1 MLRYIGQRLL
11 IMLPIILGISFIVFM
26 ILDLTPGDP
35 ARIILGDSATD
46 ESVRVLRE
54 EMGLNDHAII
64 RYFRYVKNA
73 ITGDFGKS
81 YRSGLPVLSELKARM
96 PTSFKLATG
105 SMIMIIIIGIPVG
118 IISAAKQYSLLDTL
132 SLTSALLLTSMPNF
146 WLGLMLMLFF
156 SLKLDLLPA
165 TGAYTWQHF
174 ILPSITLGAFG
185 LATMIRMTRSSM
197 LEVIRQDY
205 IRTARSKGVGEFKV
219 ITRHALKNALLP
231 IITIVGMN
239 FALMLGGGMIIEST
253 FALPGIGSL
262 TVQAIRTKDTPIV
275 IGAIIFIA
283 IAISVMNLI
292 VDIIYTFVDPRLKTT
307 ITAENVVK

>member
-1 MLRYIGQRLL
+1 MLKYIGKRLL

-46 ESVRVLRE
+46 ESVAILRK
-54 EMGLNDHAII
+54 EMGLNDHVLI
-64 RYFRYVKNA
+64 RYLRY
-73 ITGDFGKS
+73 ITSAARGDFGKS
-81 YRSGLPVLSELKARM
+81 YRTGLPVLSELLARM

-105 SMIMIIIIGIPVG
+105 SMLLIVIIGIPIG
-118 IISAAKQYSLLDTL
+118 IISAAKQYSIIDTV

-174 ILPSITLGAFG
+174 ILPSITLGAFS
-185 LATMIRMTRSSM
+185 LASMIRMTRSSM

-205 IRTARSKGVGEFKV
+205 IRTARSKGLGEYKV
-219 ITRHALKNALLP
+219 ITMHALKNALLP

-262 TVQAIRTKDTPIV
+262 TVQSIRTKDTPIV

-283 IAISVMNLI
+283 IAISMMNLL
-292 VDIIYTFVDPRLKTT
+292 VDIIYTYIDPRLKTT
-307 ITAENVVK
+307 ILNK

>member
-1 MLRYIGQRLL
+1 MLKYIGKRLL

-46 ESVRVLRE
+46 ESVKILRE
-54 EMGLNDHAII
+54 EMGLNDHVLL
-64 RYFRYVKNA
+64 RYLRYVGNA
-73 ITGDFGKS
+73 ARGDFGKS
-81 YRSGLPVLSELKARM
+81 YRTGLPVLSELIARM

-105 SMIMIIIIGIPVG
+105 SMLLIVIIGIPIG
-118 IISAAKQYSLLDTL
+118 IVSAAKQYSIIDTI

-174 ILPSITLGAFG
+174 ILPSITLGAFS
-185 LATMIRMTRSSM
+185 LASMIRMTRSSM

-205 IRTARSKGVGEFKV
+205 IRTARSKGLGEYKV
-219 ITRHALKNALLP
+219 ITKHALKNALLP

-262 TVQAIRTKDTPIV
+262 TVQSIRTKDTPIV

-283 IAISVMNLI
+283 IAISIMNLL
-292 VDIIYTFVDPRLKTT
+292 VDIIYTYIDPRLKIT
-307 ITAENVVK
+307 ILNK

>member
-1 MLRYIGQRLL
+1 MLKYIGKRLL

-46 ESVRVLRE
+46 ESVKTLRE
-54 EMGLNDHAII
+54 EMGLNDHVLL
-64 RYFRYVKNA
+64 RYLRYVGNA
-73 ITGDFGKS
+73 ARGDFGKS
-81 YRSGLPVLSELKARM
+81 YRTGLPVLSELIARM

-105 SMIMIIIIGIPVG
+105 SMLLIVIIGIPIG
-118 IISAAKQYSLLDTL
+118 IVSAAKQYSIIDTI

-174 ILPSITLGAFG
+174 ILPSITLGAFS
-185 LATMIRMTRSSM
+185 LASMIRMTRSSM

-205 IRTARSKGVGEFKV
+205 IRTARSKGLGEYKV
-219 ITRHALKNALLP
+219 ITKHALKNALLP

-262 TVQAIRTKDTPIV
+262 TVQSIRTKDTPIV

-283 IAISVMNLI
+283 IAISIMNLL
-292 VDIIYTFVDPRLKTT
+292 VDIIYTYIDPRLKTT
-307 ITAENVVK
+307 ILNK

>member
-1 MLRYIGQRLL
+1 MLRYICKRLL

-35 ARIILGDSATD
+35 ARIVLGDSATD
-46 ESVRVLRE
+46 ESVKILRK
-54 EMGLNDHAII
+54 EMGLKDHTII

-73 ITGDFGKS
+73 VFGDFGKS

-118 IISAAKQYSLLDTL
+118 IISAAKQYSIIDTF

-146 WLGLMLMLFF
+146 WLGLMLMLLF
-156 SLKLDLLPA
+156 SLKLNLLPA

-231 IITIVGMN
+231 IITIIGMN

-307 ITAENVVK
+307 ITTENIVK

>member
-1 MLRYIGQRLL
+1 MLKYIGKRLL

-46 ESVRVLRE
+46 ESVKILRE
-54 EMGLNDHAII
+54 EMGLNDHVLL
-64 RYFRYVKNA
+64 RYLRYVGNA
-73 ITGDFGKS
+73 ARGDFGKS
-81 YRSGLPVLSELKARM
+81 YRTGLPVLSELIARM

-105 SMIMIIIIGIPVG
+105 SMLLIVIIGIPIG
-118 IISAAKQYSLLDTL
+118 IVSAAKQYSIIDTI

-174 ILPSITLGAFG
+174 ILPSITLGAFS
-185 LATMIRMTRSSM
+185 LASMIRMTRSSM

-205 IRTARSKGVGEFKV
+205 IRTARSKGLGEYKV
-219 ITRHALKNALLP
+219 ITKHALKNALLP

-262 TVQAIRTKDTPIV
+262 TVQSIRTKDTPIV

-283 IAISVMNLI
+283 IAISIMNLL
-292 VDIIYTFVDPRLKTT
+292 VDIIYTYIDPRLKTT
-307 ITAENVVK
+307 ILNK